1 MYPSVKM
8 ASEIPEKRRYGGA
21 SFEDRQADRRER
33 LVQAAIEVF
42 GRWGREGATVAAIC
56 AEAGLTA
63 RYFYESFPNRDALFV
78 EAYRAVQAKLLTE
91 MAEAS
96 GPDPVRAALAGF
108 YGGLAAHPGLAKVF
122 LLDAHGREPDM
133 QAAGEPTA
141 KKLSEMFAPEVTSPL
156 ALAGMR
162 GAIIQIARSWIAGG
176 FVEPVESVVDTALG
190 FARASAQAPKGMKT
204 RG

>member
-1 MYPSVKM
+1 M

-33 LVQAAIEVF
+33 LIAAAIEVF

-63 RYFYESFPNRDALFV
+63 RYFYESFPNRDALFL
-78 EAYRAVQAKLLTE
+78 EAYRAVQAELLTE
-91 MAEAS
+91 MAKAS
-96 GPDPVRAALAGF
+96 GPDPVRSALTHF
-108 YGGLAAHPGLAKVF
+108 YAGLAAHPGLAKVF
-122 LLDAHGREPDM
+122 LLDPHGREPDM

-141 KKLSEMFAPEVTSPL
+141 RRLAEMFAPGVTGVL

-162 GAIIQIARSWIAGG
+162 GAILQIARSWISGG
-176 FVEPVESVVDTALG
+176 FAEPVETVVETALG
-190 FARASAQAPKGMKT
+190 FARASGNAPKG
-204 RG
+204 